1 MAGNDYAQNTTL
13 RSPLG
18 RVRGLGSAKGGTHHW
33 WMQRVTS
40 AALLPLTLWF
50 AISAAGLAGA
60 PYEVTRDWIAHP
72 LNAVLLLAAIGL
84 SFHHTAA
91 GVQVI
96 IEDYANQ
103 EWVKVGGFRA
113 ARSIF
118 WLVGIASALA
128 VLRIAVWGGPM
139 PGGPTGP
146 RGPVGPPHAWGAEVE
161 TDDERDQHAQPGRLP
176 DR

>member
-1 MAGNDYAQNTTL
+1 MANEYANNTTM

-40 AALLPLTLWF
+40 MALLPLTIWF
-50 AISAAGLAGA
+50 ALSAATLAGSSYA
-60 PYEVTRDWIAHP
+60 ETVAWIGRP
-72 LNAVLLLAAIGL
+72 WNAVLLLATIGL

-103 EWVKVGGFRA
+103 EWVKMGGILA
-113 ARSIF
+113 VKAICV
-118 WLVGIASALA
+118 LLALASALA
-128 VLRIAVWGGPM
+128 VLRIAV
-139 PGGPTGP
+139 
-146 RGPVGPPHAWGAEVE
+146 
-161 TDDERDQHAQPGRLP
+161 
-176 DR
+176 

>member
-40 AALLPLTLWF
+40 AALLPLTIWF
-50 AISAAGLAGA
+50 AVSAASLAGA
-60 PYEVTRDWIAHP
+60 PYEETLAWIAYP
-72 LNAVLLLAAIGL
+72 LNAVLLLATIGL

-96 IEDYANQ
+96 IEDYANK
-103 EWVKVGGFRA
+103 EWAKMGGILAVRA
-113 ARSIF
+113 IC
-118 WLVGIASALA
+118 WLLAIASALA
-128 VLRIAVWGGPM
+128 VLRIAV
-139 PGGPTGP
+139 
-146 RGPVGPPHAWGAEVE
+146 
-161 TDDERDQHAQPGRLP
+161 
-176 DR
+176 

>member
-1 MAGNDYAQNTTL
+1 MANEYANNTTM

-40 AALLPLTLWF
+40 MALLPLTIWF
-50 AISAAGLAGA
+50 ALSAASLAGA
-60 PYEVTRDWIAHP
+60 SYETTVTWIGRP
-72 LNAVLLLAAIGL
+72 WNAVLLLATIGL

-103 EWVKVGGFRA
+103 EWVKMGGILA
-113 ARSIF
+113 VKAICV
-118 WLVGIASALA
+118 LLALASALA
-128 VLRIAVWGGPM
+128 VLRIAV
-139 PGGPTGP
+139 
-146 RGPVGPPHAWGAEVE
+146 
-161 TDDERDQHAQPGRLP
+161 
-176 DR
+176 

>member
-1 MAGNDYAQNTTL
+1 MANEYANNTTM

-40 AALLPLTLWF
+40 MALLPLTIWF
-50 AISAAGLAGA
+50 ALSAATLAGSSHV
-60 PYEVTRDWIAHP
+60 ETVTWIGRP
-72 LNAVLLLAAIGL
+72 WNAVLLLATIGL

-103 EWVKVGGFRA
+103 EWVKMGGILA
-113 ARSIF
+113 VKAICV
-118 WLVGIASALA
+118 LLALASALA
-128 VLRIAVWGGPM
+128 VLRIAV
-139 PGGPTGP
+139 
-146 RGPVGPPHAWGAEVE
+146 
-161 TDDERDQHAQPGRLP
+161 
-176 DR
+176 